1 MMVHMKEI
9 QKVSLMVIMKV
20 MKTVERKVYLR
31 DNYSV
36 KMRVTQ
42 TVSQSEKMT
51 EVQLGLKMV

>member
-1 MMVHMKEI
+1 MKEI
-9 QKVSLMVIMKV
+9 QKVSLMVMMKV

-31 DNYSV
+31 GNYSV

-51 EVQLGLKMV
+51 EM